1 MSMRR
6 HFVRIPFQSSVFL
19 TCGDQSHDATL
30 IDISMA
36 GALLHCQNVQPGQGD
51 CRLTIPLSSDVVLNF
66 RVEVLHCS
74 GGQLGCR
81 FTGMSPAT
89 FAHLLRLLELNVGD
103 GGQIERELQVL
114 ARQPRP
120 APAAPC

>member
-19 TCGDQSHDATL
+19 ICRDKTHDATL
-30 IDISMA
+30 VDISMT
-36 GALLHCQNVQPGQGD
+36 GALLHCQNVQAVQGD
-51 CRLTIPLSSDVVLNF
+51 CRLTIPLSSDVVLSF
-66 RVEVLHCS
+66 RAEVLHCS
-74 GGQLGCR
+74 DGQLGCR

-114 ARQPRP
+114 ARQSRP